1 MMKTFEKY
9 SGLRVA
15 LHWLTVVLVV
25 AVYATINLKD
35 FFPKGSSARD
45 GIKEWHF
52 MLGLCM
58 LAVVLVRLL
67 ARWAQPGP
75 PDLAGPVWQLRLAKA
90 VHWSLYI
97 FMIGMPLAG
106 WLVLSTAGKPV
117 PFFGFELPPLMGL
130 DKILS
135 KQIKDVHE
143 TVATIGYFVIGLHAL
158 AALFHHYILKDNTLR
173 RMWR

>member
-1 MMKTFEKY
+1 MKAIERY
-9 SGLRVA
+9 SGLRIA

-25 AVYATINLKD
+25 AVYAAINLSD

-45 GIKEWHF
+45 GFRAWHNT
-52 MLGLCM
+52 LGLC
-58 LAVVLVRLL
+58 VLVLVFTRVL

-75 PDLAGPVWQLRLAKA
+75 QLVPGPAWQLRLAKA
-90 VHWSLYI
+90 VHWALYI
-97 FMIGMPLAG
+97 FLIGMPLAG

-117 PFFGFELPPLMGL
+117 PFFGFELPPLMGP

-143 TVATIGYFVIGLHAL
+143 TVANIGYFVIGLHAA
-158 AALFHHYILKDNTLR
+158 AALFHHYVLGDNTLR

>member
-1 MMKTFEKY
+1 MTTTTKY
-9 SGLRVA
+9 PPLRIA
-15 LHWLTVVLVV
+15 LHWLTVLLIVG
-25 AVYATINLKD
+25 VYATINLKD

-45 GIKEWHF
+45 GLKTWHF
-52 MLGLCM
+52 MLGLS
-58 LAVVLVRLL
+58 VLVLVLIRLL
-67 ARWAQPGP
+67 ARWIQPGP
-75 PDLAGPVWQLRLAKA
+75 PELPGPAWQLRLAIA
-90 VHWSLYI
+90 VRWALYI

-106 WLVLSTAGKPV
+106 WLILSTAGSPV
-117 PFFGFELPPLMGL
+117 PFFGLELPPLMGL

-143 TVATIGYFVIGLHAL
+143 TVATIGYFLIGLHAL

>member
-1 MMKTFEKY
+1 MTTTAKY
-9 SGLRVA
+9 PPLRIA
-15 LHWLTVVLVV
+15 LHWLMVLLIVG
-25 AVYATINLKD
+25 VYATINLKD

-45 GIKEWHF
+45 GLKSWHF
-52 MLGLCM
+52 MLGLS
-58 LAVVLVRLL
+58 VLVLVLIRLL
-67 ARWAQPGP
+67 ARWIQPGP
-75 PDLAGPVWQLRLAKA
+75 PELPGPGWQLGLAKA
-90 VHWSLYI
+90 VHWALYI

-158 AALFHHYILKDNTLR
+158 AALFHHYVLKDNTLR